1 MGPIE
6 AVWPSLVK
14 PFTLFD
20 EFLKG
25 FRAMFMGRVSPK
37 TISGPVGILS
47 MTYSAASQGMG
58 DLLLLLAL
66 ISVNLAIVNFLPIPI
81 TDGGHFMF
89 LLYEKIRGRRM
100 SEEVQGMLLW
110 AGLAFLVAVFV
121 LVTWN
126 DLARIIFKG

>member
-1 MGPIE
+1 
-6 AVWPSLVK
+6 
-14 PFTLFD
+14 
-20 EFLKG
+20 
-25 FRAMFMGRVSPK
+25 
-37 TISGPVGILS
+37 
-47 MTYSAASQGMG
+47 MG

-100 SEEVQGMLLW
+100 SEEVQGVLLW
-110 AGLAFLVAVFV
+110 AGLAFLLAVFV

-126 DLARIIFKG
+126 DLARIIFKQ